1 MARELPYQLPYLCS
15 KPLLRALLRT
25 PGTLLSGWRYRGEQ
39 LYWETIR
46 SYWLR
51 FGRQGGDP
59 CIDFGQVRVV
69 GVPRSFAS
77 VFTGHLPLDLSFGEL
92 AIG

>member
-1 MARELPYQLPYLCS
+1 MRIL
-15 KPLLRALLRT
+15 T
-25 PGTLLSGWRYRGEQ
+25 
-39 LYWETIR
+39 R

-51 FGRQGGDP
+51 FGRQEGDP

-92 AIG
+92 AIAKHRRKKVSLV